1 MAVLLDQS
9 DIADLAIDDLRKREC
24 WDLADRVLA
33 LQKSKAYEIPI
44 VRRAVLRYALSCKG
58 NKSAQAYVGEQRKN
72 DPQMVADAEELLK
85 LEQMPPA
92 TGAAK

>member
-1 MAVLLDQS
+1 M
-9 DIADLAIDDLRKREC
+9 
-24 WDLADRVLA
+24 ADRVLA

-44 VRRAVLRYALSCKG
+44 VRRAILRFALSCKDHE
-58 NKSAQAYVGEQRKN
+58 KDMSKAVKAYVDEQRKN

-92 TGAAK
+92 TGPAK